1 ESKFIIRYLK
11 ASLCTQHVIVKTSYI
26 SRHRRKYHEYKAR
39 LGTATRLLHP
49 NNYSNFETQKWTL
62 GV

>member
-1 ESKFIIRYLK
+1 YLK